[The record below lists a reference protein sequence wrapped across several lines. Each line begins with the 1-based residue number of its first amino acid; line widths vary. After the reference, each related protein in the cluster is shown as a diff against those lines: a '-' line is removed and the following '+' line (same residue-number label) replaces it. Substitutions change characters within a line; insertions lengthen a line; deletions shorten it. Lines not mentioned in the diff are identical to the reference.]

1 MTMTRTIR
9 VGTRASLLARTQT
22 QLVVDAFAG
31 SNPDVPVEVVL
42 ISTEGDRSAQPLEQ
56 IGGTGVFVSALR
68 EALLGGEID
77 VAVHSFKDL
86 PTAPAPGIALAA
98 VPQRED
104 PRDALCARDGLS
116 LLELPAGAR
125 IGTGSPRRTA
135 QLRALDLGWEIV
147 PIRGNVDTRLSRVG
161 SGAGQLDAVVLAVA
175 GLHRLGRH
183 EVITELLDPI
193 QVLPAAAQGA
203 LAVECRES
211 DQDARALLAPL
222 DDHATRAAV
231 AAERSLLTALEA
243 GCTAPVGA
251 LAEITEGDDGLLE
264 VFLRGSVTAV
274 DGSDAVRLSASGPL
288 NTAEE
293 VGQRLAAE
301 LIDLGANIMMGSSK

>member
-1 MTMTRTIR
+1 MMTTRTIR

-22 QLVVDAFAG
+22 QLVVDAFVG
-31 SNPDVPVEVVL
+31 SNPNVPVQTVL
-42 ISTEGDRSAQPLEQ
+42 VSTAGDRSAQPLEQ

-68 EALLGGEID
+68 EALLAGEID

-86 PTAPAPGIALAA
+86 PTTPAPGITLAA

-104 PRDALCARDGLS
+104 PRDALCARDGLC
-116 LLELPAGAR
+116 LLELPTGAR
-125 IGTGSPRRTA
+125 VGTGSPRRAA
-135 QLRALDLGWEIV
+135 QLRALDLGLEIV
-147 PIRGNVDTRLSRVG
+147 PIRGNVDTRLSKVG
-161 SGAGQLDAVVLAVA
+161 SATGQLDAVVLAVA
-175 GLHRLGRH
+175 GLHRLGRS
-183 EVITELLDPI
+183 EVVTELLDPI

-211 DQDARALLAPL
+211 DEDARSLLAPL

-251 LAEITEGDDGLLE
+251 LAEVTEGDDGLLE

-293 VGQRLAAE
+293 IGQRLAAE